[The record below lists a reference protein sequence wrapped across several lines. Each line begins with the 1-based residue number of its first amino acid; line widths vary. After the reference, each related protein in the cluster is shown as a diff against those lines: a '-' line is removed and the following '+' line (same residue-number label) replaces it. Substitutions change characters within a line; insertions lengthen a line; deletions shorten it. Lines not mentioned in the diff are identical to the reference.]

1 MIKLLIVF
9 VVFYLSGCSSL
20 KTISETNNGYDISS
34 NIKHNDVLFITTKSS
49 LIQKIVVK
57 DIDNEKKR
65 IIGVAYDS
73 YDSNYFNDDVE
84 ESKNDLEE
92 IEIKYDEIL
101 DIRIK
106 KISAKKTIG
115 AYLVYVLLTPIVGM
129 LGVIFLL

>member
-65 IIGVAYDS
+65 IIGVAYVS